1 MKISEMINRK
11 VSRSNSIV
19 IKEAYKRGVEFESL
33 PKKRFK
39 MTYKNKSYLI
49 RKGSIFWTYN
59 TRLANRVTDMKEV
72 TSRLLRTK
80 GYPAPENT
88 VFSMNDVERAWKWAE
103 PILPIVLKPY
113 NGTMGKLVFVNIDNY
128 EEFKSCFE
136 KISEKHNEVL
146 IEKFQPG
153 KEYRFTFVKNE
164 IVGIA
169 HRIPANVTGDG
180 VKTVKQLIKEK
191 NQERKLRKNPIHK
204 QIKLDEESERV
215 LHRKGYSFS
224 YVPVKNE
231 VIYLR
236 ENSNVS
242 TGGDAI
248 DVTNEISDE
257 IKEHVKKAMLSING
271 LRVCGIDVLINDDK
285 INILEINT
293 KPMLTIHHYPWK
305 GSVHNVAGKVV
316 DAMFPETIK
325 NESK

>member
-1 MKISEMINRK
+1 MKISEMVGRK
-11 VSRSNSIV
+11 VSRSNRIV
-19 IKEAYKRGVEFESL
+19 IKEAYKRGIKFESL

-39 MTYKNKSYLI
+39 MTYKNKNYII

-72 TSRLLRTK
+72 TSRLLKTK
-80 GYPAPENT
+80 GYSSPENT
-88 VFSMNDVERAWKWAE
+88 VFSRNDVERAWKWAE
-103 PILPIVLKPY
+103 PILPVVLKPY
-113 NGTMGKLVFVNIDNY
+113 NGTMGSLVFVNIDNY
-128 EEFKSCFE
+128 EEFKNCFE
-136 KISEKHNEVL
+136 KISKVHNEVL
-146 IEKFQPG
+146 IEKFLAG

-169 HRIPANVTGDG
+169 NRIPANIIGDG

-191 NQERKLRKNPIHK
+191 NQERKRRKNPIHK
-204 QIKLDEESERV
+204 QIKLDEESQRV
-215 LHRKGYSFS
+215 LDRKGYSFN
-224 YVPVKNE
+224 YVPAKDE

-257 IKEHVKKAMLSING
+257 IKEYVRKAMLSING
-271 LRVCGIDVLINDDK
+271 LRVCGIDVLIHNDK
-285 INILEINT
+285 VNILEINT

-305 GSVHNVAGKVV
+305 GSVHNVAAKVV

-325 NESK
+325 NES